1 MSTSTASVPVNSLPD
16 RPYLSLSDIIN
27 TGLTSRTTLWREI
40 KAGRLEAIQIG
51 RSVRIPRESFDRWL
65 DAHRIKVEVR
75 SVASRLSDDERL
87 ELMSLLAAK

>member
-1 MSTSTASVPVNSLPD
+1 MSAPCVSVPE
-16 RPYLSLSDIIN
+16 RPYLTITDIVN